1 MGRVYNTHGTD
12 DKCIQILNAKMEGRN
27 HFTELGIDGR
37 MVLKWNWKL
46 NMV

>member
-1 MGRVYNTHGTD
+1 MGQVTNVY
-12 DKCIQILNAKMEGRN
+12 KILNAKPDRRK

-37 MVLKWNWKL
+37 MVLKWNHKL